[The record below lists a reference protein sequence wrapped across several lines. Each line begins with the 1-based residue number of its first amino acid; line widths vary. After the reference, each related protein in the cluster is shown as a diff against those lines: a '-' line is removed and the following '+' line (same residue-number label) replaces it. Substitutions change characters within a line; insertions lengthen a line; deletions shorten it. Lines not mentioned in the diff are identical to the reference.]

1 MEYVYPT
8 VRVWS
13 DHNGWREGGL
23 KMNIMRRVH
32 SSLEDCA
39 GRRGE
44 RRKEKNGKLVK
55 VWLVDYLCTL
65 DFTTG
70 QEKQTERKRKCRI
83 RRMNSCPRYERENRE
98 WGGGE

>member
-1 MEYVYPT
+1 
-8 VRVWS
+8 
-13 DHNGWREGGL
+13 
-23 KMNIMRRVH
+23 MNIMRRVH

-44 RRKEKNGKLVK
+44 RRKEKSGKLVK

-98 WGGGE
+98 WVGGE